1 MPEFAVEAHEL
12 TKVYPDGKVALDSF
26 EIQVSRGAV
35 HSLLGRNGAG
45 KTTFTRIIST
55 ILEPTSGRATVL
67 GYDVMSQPGEI
78 RKRIAIVPQEA
89 RPFSLQTPFEH
100 VFMYLVSRGES
111 FSQAREKTTSVISD
125 LGLSEY
131 AHKICGN
138 LSGGLRQ
145 KVIVAMAIATEPELI
160 LLDEPTIGLDPV
172 ARMDIWN
179 VIRNIVKE
187 NRTVFLT
194 THYMDEAEVLS
205 DTISIMDRGKK
216 VREGPPKDLRR
227 DMGYTTTVVVS
238 GELDVSNGWG
248 EIYRHGST
256 IRVFTDAGRA
266 EELVRYATRNGIGV
280 AVRPLSIEDVFLKL
294 VGEMDD

>member
-1 MPEFAVEAHEL
+1 MEAHNL
-12 TKVYPDGKVALDSF
+12 TKVYPDGKMALDSF
-26 EIQVSRGAV
+26 EIQVYRGVV

-55 ILEPTSGRATVL
+55 ILEPTSGEATVL
-67 GYDVMSQPGEI
+67 GYDVMARPNEI
-78 RKRIAIVPQEA
+78 RKRIAVVPQEA
-89 RPFSLQTPFEH
+89 RPFSLQTPYEH
-100 VFMYLVSRGES
+100 VFMYLASRGES
-111 FSQAREKTTSVISD
+111 FAQARQKANSIMKE

-205 DTISIMDRGKK
+205 NTISIMDRGKK
-216 VREGPPKDLRR
+216 IKEGAPRELRY
-227 DMGYTTTVVVS
+227 DMKYTTTVVIS

-248 EIYRHGST
+248 EVYRQGSAV
-256 IRVFTDAGRA
+256 RVFTDAKRA
-266 EELVRYATRNGIGV
+266 EELVRYAARSGIGV